1 MKKKCGFADIFVYRR
16 KIRQSEATTLGHRET
31 FSEGEIDG
39 SAHFLAFFD
48 LNVVL
53 PLLRFNGQS
62 VFQHHKPM
70 GLTDKVTTYLH
81 GYQHLVFGRAEVVA
95 LCQEDFTEG
104 SFAQLPLQNDVS
116 PLDMLDH

>member
-1 MKKKCGFADIFVYRR
+1 MD
-16 KIRQSEATTLGHRET
+16 QHT
-31 FSEGEIDG
+31 
-39 SAHFLAFFD
+39 FLAFLD

-53 PLLRFNGQS
+53 PSLRFNGQS
-62 VFQHHKPM
+62 IFQHRKPT

-95 LCQEDFTEG
+95 LRQEDFTEG

-116 PLDMLDH
+116 PLDVLDH